1 MAHATKRN
9 GRQAQP
15 CTMVIFGAAGDL
27 TRRLLIPALYNLARD
42 KRLPKEF
49 RLVGMARTDLSSE
62 AFRDELSSSLKSFAT
77 KDLDSKAWDGIVA
90 SMSYIQG
97 NFDDDDAYQR
107 LAAHLAELQPDGTT
121 PEGSAV
127 AGNVL

>member
-49 RLVGMARTDLSSE
+49 RLGG
-62 AFRDELSSSLKSFAT
+62 
-77 KDLDSKAWDGIVA
+77 LDSTAWDGIVA
-90 SMSYIQG
+90 GMSYIQG

-107 LAAHLAELQPDGTT
+107 LAAHLSELQPDGAK

-127 AGNVL
+127 AVN